1 MSKRRKQG
9 EGTLRKRADG
19 RWEARVV
26 IGYDDKGLPIT
37 KNVTAMEKGKCLE
50 KLEQLKEKCGV
61 QLTGKVKA
69 EMAFGDWMDF
79 WYQQYEKQ
87 RVRPTTQAHYENMI
101 YNHVI
106 PEFGKIQLNKLMQND
121 LQQFY
126 SRLKVSGRKI
136 RTEVYGNGL
145 SDRMVRGCHA
155 ICRKGLQKAVEDGL
169 IRMNPAIGCKLP
181 PKKAKE
187 MQVLTKEE
195 MQRFIVQAKADGYFE
210 LFILELS
217 TGLRRGEIAGLQ
229 WGDLDM
235 QTGELHITRQ
245 ATTVHG
251 RINIS
256 TPKTKSPIRTIIL
269 PPDIVKIL
277 AEYKKKVNSRW
288 MFPSPI
294 KEDAPRHPTAIRK
307 ALQRTLERAEC
318 KNIRF
323 HDLRHTFATTALAN
337 GMDVKTLSAIIGH
350 ISSETTLNIY
360 THITE
365 NMQRSAANKI
375 EHGFGRNE
383 GSLSEVEK
391 TPDQAVKTPQK
402 AKFEPKQPKIRRP
415 GTGCISKINDH
426 LFEGRYSPTGADG
439 KRMARNVYAKTR
451 EECEEKLAELITQ
464 MNAEIAAEK
473 ERLKLSGDT
482 WRSS

>member
-26 IGYDDKGLPIT
+26 IGYDEKGNPIT

-50 KLEQLKEKCGV
+50 KLEQLKEKCCV

-69 EMAFGDWMDF
+69 EMAFGDWLDF
-79 WYQQYEKQ
+79 WYQQYAKQ
-87 RVRPTTQAHYENMI
+87 TLRPTTQSGYENMI
-101 YNHVI
+101 YNHI
-106 PEFGKIQLNKLMQND
+106 ITDIGKIPLNKLTQND

-126 SRLKVSGRKI
+126 ARLKNGGRKV
-136 RTEVYGNGL
+136 RTELYGKGL

-155 ICRKGLQKAVEDGL
+155 MCRKALEKAVADGI
-169 IRMNPAIGCKLP
+169 IRINPAIGCKLP

-187 MQVLTKEE
+187 MQVLTREE
-195 MQRFIVQAKADGYFE
+195 MQRFMAQAKADGYFE
-210 LFILELS
+210 LFLLELC
-217 TGLRRGEIAGLQ
+217 TGMRRGEIVALQ
-229 WGDLDM
+229 WDDLNL
-235 QTGELHITRQ
+235 QTGELHICRQ

-251 RINIS
+251 NIHICA
-256 TPKTKSPIRTIIL
+256 PKTKSSIRTVIL

-277 AEYKKKVNSRW
+277 AEYKKRINSRW
-288 MFPSPI
+288 MFPSPV
-294 KEDAPRHPTAIRK
+294 KEDAPYHPSAIRK
-307 ALQRTLERAEC
+307 VLDRTLERAEC
-318 KNIRF
+318 KHVRF

-360 THITE
+360 THITD

-375 EHGFGRNE
+375 EQGFWRNE
-383 GSLSEVEK
+383 GSLSEDK
-391 TPDQAVKTPQK
+391 QTPDQAVKTPVR
-402 AKFEPKQPKIRRP
+402 AKFEPKEPKIRRP
-415 GTGCISKINDH
+415 GTGCITEINDH
-426 LFEGRYSPTGADG
+426 LFEGRYSPTNAYG
-439 KRMARNVYAKTR
+439 KRTPKNVYAKTR

-464 MNAEIAAEK
+464 MNAEIAEEK
-473 ERLKLSGDT
+473 ANLKEGTD
-482 WRSS
+482 

>member
-26 IGYDDKGLPIT
+26 IGYDDKGNPIT

-50 KLEQLKEKCGV
+50 KLEQLKEQCGV

-69 EMAFGDWMDF
+69 EMAFGDWLNF
-79 WYQQYEKQ
+79 WYQQYAKQ
-87 RVRPTTQAHYENMI
+87 TLRPTTQSGYENMI
-101 YNHVI
+101 YNHII
-106 PEFGKIQLNKLMQND
+106 PDIGKIPLNKLTQND

-126 SRLKVSGRKI
+126 ARLKNGGRKV
-136 RTEVYGNGL
+136 RTELYGKGL

-155 ICRKGLQKAVEDGL
+155 MCRKALEKAVADGI
-169 IRMNPAIGCKLP
+169 IRINPAIGCKLP

-187 MQVLTKEE
+187 MQVLTREE
-195 MQRFIVQAKADGYFE
+195 MQRFMAQAKADGYFE
-210 LFILELS
+210 LFLLELC
-217 TGLRRGEIAGLQ
+217 TGMRRGEIVALQ
-229 WGDLDM
+229 WDDLNL
-235 QTGELHITRQ
+235 QTGELHICRQ

-251 RINIS
+251 NIHICA
-256 TPKTKSPIRTIIL
+256 PKTKSSIRTVIL

-277 AEYKKKVNSRW
+277 AEYKKRINSRW
-288 MFPSPI
+288 MFPSPV
-294 KEDAPRHPTAIRK
+294 KEDAPYHPSAIRK
-307 ALQRTLERAEC
+307 VLDRTLERAEC
-318 KNIRF
+318 KHVRF

-360 THITE
+360 THITD

-375 EHGFGRNE
+375 EQGFGRNE
-383 GSLSEVEK
+383 GSLSEDK
-391 TPDQAVKTPQK
+391 QTPDQAVKTPVR
-402 AKFEPKQPKIRRP
+402 AKFGPKQPKIRRP
-415 GTGCISKINDH
+415 GTGCITEINDH
-426 LFEGRYSPTGADG
+426 LFEGRYSPTNAYG
-439 KRMARNVYAKTR
+439 KRTPKNVYAKTR

-464 MNAEIAAEK
+464 MNAEIAEEK
-473 ERLKLSGDT
+473 ANLKEGTD
-482 WRSS
+482 

>member
-37 KNVTAMEKGKCLE
+37 KNVTAMEKSKCLE

-79 WYQQYEKQ
+79 WYQQYAKQ
-87 RVRPTTQAHYENMI
+87 TLRPTTQSGYENMI
-101 YNHVI
+101 YNHI
-106 PEFGKIQLNKLMQND
+106 ITDIGKMPLNKLTQND

-126 SRLKVSGRKI
+126 TRLKNGGRQV
-136 RTEVYGNGL
+136 RTELYGKGL

-155 ICRKGLQKAVEDGL
+155 MCRKGLEKAVADGL
-169 IRMNPAIGCKLP
+169 IRVNPAIGCKLP

-195 MQRFIVQAKADGYFE
+195 MQRFIAQAKADGYFE
-210 LFILELS
+210 LFLLELC
-217 TGLRRGEIAGLQ
+217 TGMRRGEIVALQ
-229 WGDLDM
+229 WDDLNM
-235 QTGELHITRQ
+235 QTGELHICRQ
-245 ATTVHG
+245 ATTVKG
-251 RINIS
+251 KIYVCA
-256 TPKTKSPIRTIIL
+256 PKTKSSIRTVIL

-277 AEYKKKVNSRW
+277 AEYKKRVNSRW
-288 MFPSPI
+288 MFPSPV
-294 KEDAPRHPTAIRK
+294 KEDAPYHPSAVRK
-307 ALQRTLERAEC
+307 VLDRTLERAEC
-318 KNIRF
+318 KHIRF
-323 HDLRHTFATTALAN
+323 HDFRHTFATTALAN

-350 ISSETTLNIY
+350 ISSETTLNVY
-360 THITE
+360 THITD

-375 EHGFGRNE
+375 EQGFGRNE
-383 GSLSEVEK
+383 GSLSEVEQ
-391 TPDQAVKTPQK
+391 TPDQAVKTPVR

-415 GTGCISKINDH
+415 GTGCITEINDH
-426 LFEGRYSPTGADG
+426 LFEGRYSPTNAYG
-439 KRMARNVYAKTR
+439 KRTPKNVYAKTR

-464 MNAEIAAEK
+464 MNAEITAEK
-473 ERLKLSGDT
+473 ERLKAEQT
-482 WRSS
+482 A